1 MEKLFYE
8 LIQVSTGQLDCLS
21 RGPEPEEWQELHEMA
36 RHQHMI
42 GVCYHGVKQLFEF
55 GLRVPQDLVI
65 DWMAEA
71 EAVQESNLGM
81 DQRCA
86 KVMQILSEKDVR
98 ASVLMG
104 QGIARDYGELRSLRY
119 PKNID
124 ICTEDSLERLLEVAN
139 PLNDGYSDRNY
150 RLVHVNLWD
159 DTDVRLHYKVGVGK
173 NPLKNKRISRWLKK
187 NHELLF
193 VKDGDIVRSSVR
205 LNVVLVLVEIY
216 WQFLYKGI
224 TLREMTDYF
233 FTLRKVASSGKKTVD
248 YEKILRKMGLL
259 SFAQGVMWVMQEV
272 YGLKKEALVTVPS
285 ERQGTFILKEVM
297 AGKRHFF
304 HLLLRYPIELLFSLF

>member
-42 GVCYHGVKQLFEF
+42 GICYHGVKQLFEF

-71 EAVQESNLGM
+71 ETVQESNLVM
-81 DQRCA
+81 DQRSV
-86 KVMQILSEKDVR
+86 KVLQMMAEQNIR
-98 ASVLMG
+98 ASILMG

-119 PKNID
+119 PDHID
-124 ICTEDSLERLLEVAN
+124 ICTDSSLERLLEVAN
-139 PLNDGYSDRNY
+139 PINDGYSDSDY
-150 RLVHVNLWD
+150 RLVHLNQWNDV
-159 DTDVRLHYKVGVGK
+159 DVRLHYEIGIGK
-173 NPLKNKRISRWLKK
+173 NPLKNKRIRQWLKK
-187 NHELLF
+187 NQELLF
-193 VKDGDIVRSSVR
+193 VKDGDMVRPSVR
-205 LNVVLVLVEIY
+205 LNVILVLIEIY
-216 WQFLYKGI
+216 WKFLYQRI

-233 FTLRKVASSGKKTVD
+233 FTLRKVAASGKKGVD
-248 YEKILRKMGLL
+248 YEKILRKIGLL

-272 YGLKKEALVTVPS
+272 YGLKEEALVTMPS
-285 ERQGTFILKEVM
+285 EHQGSFILKDIL
-297 AGKRHFF
+297 AGKHHIL
-304 HLLLRYPIELLFSLF
+304 HLLMRYPMELLFSRF